1 MHNAVRKNKVAAI
14 VLAAGK
20 SQRMGQPKMLLPWKD
35 STVLETVLTTLN
47 HSGIE
52 KIICV
57 LGSARQKIEEHV
69 RRLTFPVDIVFNAL
83 YENGEMGDSI
93 RAGFSLIEEE
103 VDAVLIVLGDQPQMQ
118 RQTVLQILETFAEQ
132 GSALIVPSF
141 QMRRGHPWLIG
152 RSLWGEIQKIGPGYT
167 MRNFLHSHQHE
178 IHYIEVDSESILK
191 DLDTPDDYLAE
202 TGSML
207 Q

>member
-1 MHNAVRKNKVAAI
+1 MDKLALKNQVAAI

-20 SQRMGQPKMLLPWKD
+20 SERMGRPKMLLPWKG
-35 STVLETVLTTLN
+35 STVLGTVLQTLYD
-47 HSGIE
+47 SGIE

-57 LGSARQKIEEHV
+57 LGSARQEIEDHL
-69 RRLTFPVDIVFNAL
+69 RRLPFSVEVIFNAL
-83 YENGEMGDSI
+83 YENREMGDSI
-93 RAGFSLIEEE
+93 RAGFSSIGEQ

-118 RQTVLQILETFAEQ
+118 SHTVIKILEAFKET

-152 RSLWGEIQKIGPGYT
+152 KTLWTEFKKIGPAHT
-167 MRNFLHSHQHE
+167 MRDFLRSHQHE
-178 IHYIEVDSESILK
+178 IHYIEVDNESILK

-202 TGSML
+202 TGGKL
-207 Q
+207 R